1 MTDIKQIILEKYF
14 ERDDGMPEPNQFKIT
29 TCKFDENQKIEKD
42 HIMIKL
48 EYVSVD
54 PYLRARMNSKKT
66 FVDPFKLN
74 EPINSGC
81 VAKVLKS
88 TSDRFKEGDH
98 VSGYFDWKEIQIVKV
113 TNQILIADPNIAPF
127 TAYLGICGMPGVT
140 SYYGTVL
147 IGKPKKGETFVI
159 NAAAGAVGTIAGQ
172 IAKVHGC
179 RVVGICGSDEK
190 ANSLVND
197 FHFDAG
203 INYHSPTYA
212 EDLKKACPKGI
223 DIFYENVGGQV
234 SDPILLLLNVHA
246 RVACCGAISVYNKK
260 VSDDIGQR
268 AQYIVFEKRI
278 TMQGFLVFD
287 YSDDDYNNAFLHLSK
302 WLKEGKII
310 EKHVMNNGF
319 DQIIPSF
326 IKIFDS
332 KNNKNVGK
340 VIIKL

>member
-1 MTDIKQIILEKYF
+1 MTEIKQITLDKYF
-14 ERDDGMPEPNQFKIT
+14 ERDNGMPDRNQFKIT
-29 TCKFDENQKIEKD
+29 TCKFDENQKMEKD
-42 HIMIKL
+42 QIMIKL

-66 FVDPFKLN
+66 FVDPFKLHD
-74 EPINSGC
+74 PINSGC
-81 VAKVLKS
+81 IGKVLKS

-113 TNQILIADPNIAPF
+113 SKEILMADPNIAPLS
-127 TAYLGICGMPGVT
+127 AYLGICGMPGVT
-140 SYYGTVL
+140 AYYGTVL
-147 IGKPKKGETFVI
+147 IGKPKKGETLVV
-159 NAAAGAVGTIAGQ
+159 NAAAGVVGTTVGQ
-172 IAKVHGC
+172 IGKILGL

-190 ANSLVND
+190 AKSLIND
-197 FHFDAG
+197 FHFDSG
-203 INYHSPTYA
+203 LNYHSPTYA
-212 EDLKKACPKGI
+212 EDLKKACPNGI
-223 DIFYENVGGQV
+223 DIFYENVGGEV

-260 VSDDIGQR
+260 VTDDIGQR

-287 YSDDDYNNAFLHLSK
+287 YSDEDYKDAFQHLSK
-302 WLKEGKII
+302 WLKEGKMI
-310 EKHVMNNGF
+310 EKHVINNGF

-326 IKIFDS
+326 IKIFETS
-332 KNNKNVGK
+332 NKNIGK